1 MKKLLTVLVITMLAV
16 LLIAGNSTASYL
28 DGYTNITIPDLVSTG
43 SDWYGPQED
52 QEVEPNCQTGQNWD
66 VEGFFLSNTR
76 LAMVGGYDFINGE
89 QGMKSGD
96 IFIDVDGDVVYGPA
110 ADNTGYENK
119 VVSNSFGYDYV
130 LDMDFDALIYSV
142 YSIDSLSKV
151 MTEKYK
157 QNQEANP
164 WLYISGGDLIT
175 DGAITYT
182 SGLSDSGVGGGLPLL
197 KPLLGAVTAKSD
209 SGVGGGLTGGLHNI
223 AEVDLSFLKP
233 GTDFTSHFTMDC
245 GNDNLMGSGTAPVP
259 EPATMLLFGTGLLG
273 LAGIGRKNIK

>member
-157 QNQEANP
+157 QNQETNP
-164 WLYISGGDLIT
+164 WLYVSGGALIT
-175 DGAITYT
+175 EGDITYT
-182 SGLSDSGVGGGLPLL
+182 SGL
-197 KPLLGAVTAKSD
+197 SD

-223 AEVDLSFLKP
+223 AEVDLSFLEP